1 MTMPKDM
8 TKSAIERQ
16 MLDAYFHFRSNLPKK
31 DEESGLDYKKS
42 FKTTEDIASDL
53 STMATIDPETIVEL
67 PRGWRL
73 PAGDPARRFH
83 RLGNLGESVAD
94 QVIFP

>member
-42 FKTTEDIASDL
+42 FKTTEDIALDL
-53 STMATIDPETIVEL
+53 STMATIDPETIVSYLVDGDYQLATL
-67 PRGWRL
+67 PDGSIAWAIWERVL
-73 PAGDPARRFH
+73 P
-83 RLGNLGESVAD
+83 
-94 QVIFP
+94 IK

>member
-1 MTMPKDM
+1 M

-31 DEESGLDYKKS
+31 DEESGRDYKKS

-53 STMATIDPETIVEL
+53 STMATIDPETIVSYLVDGDYQLATL
-67 PRGWRL
+67 PDGSIAWAIWERVL
-73 PAGDPARRFH
+73 P
-83 RLGNLGESVAD
+83 
-94 QVIFP
+94 IK

>member
-1 MTMPKDM
+1 MPKDM

-16 MLDAYFHFRSNLPKK
+16 MLDAYFYFRSNLPKK

-53 STMATIDPETIVEL
+53 STMATIDPETIVSYLVDGDYQLATL
-67 PRGWRL
+67 PDGSIAWAIWERVL
-73 PAGDPARRFH
+73 P
-83 RLGNLGESVAD
+83 
-94 QVIFP
+94 IK

>member
-1 MTMPKDM
+1 M
-8 TKSAIERQ
+8 SAIERQ

-53 STMATIDPETIVEL
+53 STMATIDPETIVSYLVDGDYQLATL
-67 PRGWRL
+67 PDGSIAWAIWERVL
-73 PAGDPARRFH
+73 P
-83 RLGNLGESVAD
+83 
-94 QVIFP
+94 IK

>member
-42 FKTTEDIASDL
+42 FKTTEEIATDL
-53 STMATIDPETIVEL
+53 STMATIDPETIVSYLVDGDYQLATL
-67 PRGWRL
+67 PDGSIAWAIWERVL
-73 PAGDPARRFH
+73 P
-83 RLGNLGESVAD
+83 
-94 QVIFP
+94 IK

>member
-1 MTMPKDM
+1 M

-42 FKTTEDIASDL
+42 FKTTEDIASYL
-53 STMATIDPETIVEL
+53 SAMATIDPETIVSYLVDGDYQLATL
-67 PRGWRL
+67 PDGSIAWAIWERVL
-73 PAGDPARRFH
+73 P
-83 RLGNLGESVAD
+83 
-94 QVIFP
+94 IK

>member
-53 STMATIDPETIVEL
+53 STMATIDPETIVSYLVDGDYLLATL
-67 PRGWRL
+67 PDGSIAWAIWERVL
-73 PAGDPARRFH
+73 P
-83 RLGNLGESVAD
+83 
-94 QVIFP
+94 IK

>member
-1 MTMPKDM
+1 M

-16 MLDAYFHFRSNLPKK
+16 MLDAYFHFRSNLPEK

-53 STMATIDPETIVEL
+53 STMATIDPETIVSYLVDSDYQLATL
-67 PRGWRL
+67 PDGSIAWAIWERVL
-73 PAGDPARRFH
+73 P
-83 RLGNLGESVAD
+83 
-94 QVIFP
+94 IK

>member
-1 MTMPKDM
+1 MPKDM

-53 STMATIDPETIVEL
+53 STMATIDPETIVSYLVDGDYQLATL
-67 PRGWRL
+67 PDGSIAWAIWERVL
-73 PAGDPARRFH
+73 P
-83 RLGNLGESVAD
+83 
-94 QVIFP
+94 VIFP

>member
-1 MTMPKDM
+1 MPKDM

-53 STMATIDPETIVEL
+53 STMATIDPETIVSYLVDSDYQLATL
-67 PRGWRL
+67 PDGSIAWAIWERVL
-73 PAGDPARRFH
+73 P
-83 RLGNLGESVAD
+83 
-94 QVIFP
+94 IK

>member
-1 MTMPKDM
+1 MPKDM

-16 MLDAYFHFRSNLPKK
+16 MLDAYFHFRSTLPKK

-53 STMATIDPETIVEL
+53 STMATIDPETIVSYLVDGDYQLATL
-67 PRGWRL
+67 PDGSIAWAIWERVL
-73 PAGDPARRFH
+73 P
-83 RLGNLGESVAD
+83 
-94 QVIFP
+94 IK

>member
-1 MTMPKDM
+1 MPKDM

-53 STMATIDPETIVEL
+53 SAMATIDPETIVSYLVDGDYQLATL
-67 PRGWRL
+67 PDGSIAWAIWERVL
-73 PAGDPARRFH
+73 P
-83 RLGNLGESVAD
+83 
-94 QVIFP
+94 IK

>member
-1 MTMPKDM
+1 M

-31 DEESGLDYKKS
+31 DEESGLDYNKS

-53 STMATIDPETIVEL
+53 STMATIDPETIVSYLVDGDYQLATL
-67 PRGWRL
+67 PDGSIAWAIWERVL
-73 PAGDPARRFH
+73 P
-83 RLGNLGESVAD
+83 
-94 QVIFP
+94 IK

>member
-1 MTMPKDM
+1 MPKDM

-53 STMATIDPETIVEL
+53 STMATIDPETIVSSLVDGDYQLATL
-67 PRGWRL
+67 PDGSIAWAIWERVL
-73 PAGDPARRFH
+73 P
-83 RLGNLGESVAD
+83 
-94 QVIFP
+94 IK

>member
-53 STMATIDPETIVEL
+53 STMATIDPETIVSYLVDDDYQLATL
-67 PRGWRL
+67 PDGSIAWAIWERVL
-73 PAGDPARRFH
+73 P
-83 RLGNLGESVAD
+83 
-94 QVIFP
+94 IK

>member
-1 MTMPKDM
+1 M

-53 STMATIDPETIVEL
+53 STMATIDPETIVSYLVDSDYQLATL
-67 PRGWRL
+67 PDGSIAWAIWERVL
-73 PAGDPARRFH
+73 P
-83 RLGNLGESVAD
+83 
-94 QVIFP
+94 IK

>member
-53 STMATIDPETIVEL
+53 SAMATIDPETIVSYLVDGDYQLATL
-67 PRGWRL
+67 PDGSIAWAIWERVL
-73 PAGDPARRFH
+73 P
-83 RLGNLGESVAD
+83 
-94 QVIFP
+94 IK

>member
-1 MTMPKDM
+1 MPKDM

-16 MLDAYFHFRSNLPKK
+16 MLDAYFHFRFNLPKK

-53 STMATIDPETIVEL
+53 STMATIDPETIVSYLVDGDYQLATL
-67 PRGWRL
+67 PDGSIAWAIWERVL
-73 PAGDPARRFH
+73 P
-83 RLGNLGESVAD
+83 
-94 QVIFP
+94 IK

>member
-1 MTMPKDM
+1 M

-31 DEESGLDYKKS
+31 DEVSGLDYKKS

-53 STMATIDPETIVEL
+53 STMATIDPETIVSYLVDGDYQLATL
-67 PRGWRL
+67 PDGSIAWAIWERVL
-73 PAGDPARRFH
+73 P
-83 RLGNLGESVAD
+83 
-94 QVIFP
+94 IK

>member
-1 MTMPKDM
+1 M

-31 DEESGLDYKKS
+31 DEESGLDYKKA

-53 STMATIDPETIVEL
+53 STMATIDPETIVSYLVDGDYQLATL
-67 PRGWRL
+67 PDGSIAWAIWERVL
-73 PAGDPARRFH
+73 P
-83 RLGNLGESVAD
+83 
-94 QVIFP
+94 IK

>member
-1 MTMPKDM
+1 MPKDM

-53 STMATIDPETIVEL
+53 STMATIVPETIVSYLVDGDYQLATL
-67 PRGWRL
+67 PDGSIAWAIWERVL
-73 PAGDPARRFH
+73 P
-83 RLGNLGESVAD
+83 
-94 QVIFP
+94 IK

>member
-1 MTMPKDM
+1 MPKDM

-53 STMATIDPETIVEL
+53 STMTTIDPETIVSYLVDGDYQLATL
-67 PRGWRL
+67 PDGSIAWAIWERVL
-73 PAGDPARRFH
+73 P
-83 RLGNLGESVAD
+83 
-94 QVIFP
+94 IK

>member
-1 MTMPKDM
+1 MPKDM

-53 STMATIDPETIVEL
+53 STMATIDPETIVSYLVDVDYQLATL
-67 PRGWRL
+67 PDGSIAWAIWERVL
-73 PAGDPARRFH
+73 P
-83 RLGNLGESVAD
+83 
-94 QVIFP
+94 IK

>member
-1 MTMPKDM
+1 MPKDM

-16 MLDAYFHFRSNLPKK
+16 MLDAYFHFRSNLPKQ

-53 STMATIDPETIVEL
+53 STMATIDPETIVSYLVDGDYQLATL
-67 PRGWRL
+67 PDGSIAWAIWERVL
-73 PAGDPARRFH
+73 P
-83 RLGNLGESVAD
+83 
-94 QVIFP
+94 IK

>member
-1 MTMPKDM
+1 MPKDM

-53 STMATIDPETIVEL
+53 STMATIAPETIVSYLVDGDYQLATL
-67 PRGWRL
+67 PDGSIAWAIWERVL
-73 PAGDPARRFH
+73 P
-83 RLGNLGESVAD
+83 
-94 QVIFP
+94 IK

>member
-1 MTMPKDM
+1 MPKDM

-16 MLDAYFHFRSNLPKK
+16 MLDAYFLFRSNLPKK

-53 STMATIDPETIVEL
+53 STMATIDPETIVSYLVDGDYQLATL
-67 PRGWRL
+67 PDGSIAWAIWERVL
-73 PAGDPARRFH
+73 P
-83 RLGNLGESVAD
+83 
-94 QVIFP
+94 IK

>member
-1 MTMPKDM
+1 MPKDM

-53 STMATIDPETIVEL
+53 SAMATIEPETIVSYLADGDYQLATL
-67 PRGWRL
+67 PDGSIAWAIWERVL
-73 PAGDPARRFH
+73 P
-83 RLGNLGESVAD
+83 
-94 QVIFP
+94 IK

>member
-1 MTMPKDM
+1 MPKDM

-53 STMATIDPETIVEL
+53 STMATIDPETIASYLVDGDYQLATL
-67 PRGWRL
+67 PDGSIAWAIWERVL
-73 PAGDPARRFH
+73 P
-83 RLGNLGESVAD
+83 
-94 QVIFP
+94 IK

>member
-1 MTMPKDM
+1 MPKDM

-42 FKTTEDIASDL
+42 FKTTEDTASDL
-53 STMATIDPETIVEL
+53 STMATIDPETIVSYLVDGDYQLATL
-67 PRGWRL
+67 PDGSIAWAIWERVL
-73 PAGDPARRFH
+73 P
-83 RLGNLGESVAD
+83 
-94 QVIFP
+94 IK

>member
-1 MTMPKDM
+1 M

-53 STMATIDPETIVEL
+53 SAMATIDPETIVSYLVDGDYQLATL
-67 PRGWRL
+67 PDGSIAWAIWERVL
-73 PAGDPARRFH
+73 P
-83 RLGNLGESVAD
+83 
-94 QVIFP
+94 IK

>member
-1 MTMPKDM
+1 MPKDM

-53 STMATIDPETIVEL
+53 STMAAIDPETIVSYLMNGDYQLATL
-67 PRGWRL
+67 PDGSIAWAIWERVL
-73 PAGDPARRFH
+73 P
-83 RLGNLGESVAD
+83 
-94 QVIFP
+94 IK

>member
-1 MTMPKDM
+1 MPKDM

-42 FKTTEDIASDL
+42 FKTTEDIALDL
-53 STMATIDPETIVEL
+53 STMATIDPETIVSYLVDGDYQLATL
-67 PRGWRL
+67 PDGSIAWAIWERVL
-73 PAGDPARRFH
+73 P
-83 RLGNLGESVAD
+83 
-94 QVIFP
+94 IK